1 MAKFPA
7 IGFLYRKKMWKFW
20 DFSAFSFQ
28 GAKLIVSGEGGILC
42 TNNYKLY
49 KIAKKNI

>member
-1 MAKFPA
+1 
-7 IGFLYRKKMWKFW
+7 MWKFG

-49 KIAKKNI
+49 KVQKKYLIKVVILIKHSG